1 MSVAKLWAASGTL
14 VALCLLPR
22 LVASYD
28 CSQLSTMDQLCPMN
42 GPGPTPQYPICQVK
56 KLSVSAFIQCADDT
70 KGPDA
75 PQFQL
80 PDEDSDVGPL
90 ELLSKAL
97 DTPRCDACPL
107 AGRLIQAANSYNKL
121 GDFGNY
127 LCNTL
132 HPVDAGM
139 CCLRK
144 CLNGVLQEHSI
155 EAFCNGNR
163 GDLTMA
169 PLVPN
174 NCKPNGNVDSGASG
188 NGDSGNSDPSND
200 DGDSSSSTG
209 AAASSSTD
217 ESENTTPST
226 TSSTMSTTSAAANDA
241 TTSSTT
247 STSTTPQTTPSSG
260 ADSGRLAIYGDRMKR
275 LGIAA
280 IPILAA
286 F

>member
-22 LVASYD
+22 LVESYD
-28 CSQLSTMDQLCPMN
+28 CSQLSTMDRLCPQN
-42 GPGPTPQYPICQVK
+42 GPGPTPTYPICQVK
-56 KLSVSAFIQCADDT
+56 KLSVSAFIQCADDV

-75 PQFQL
+75 PQFQIS
-80 PDEDSDVGPL
+80 DDDGDVGPL
-90 ELLSKAL
+90 ELLTKAL

-107 AGRLIQAANSYNKL
+107 AGRLMQAANDYNKL

-174 NCKPNGNVDSGASG
+174 NCKPNGNVDSGSGG
-188 NGDSGNSDPSND
+188 NGDSGDSDSGGD
-200 DGDSSSSTG
+200 DDDSSST
-209 AAASSSTD
+209 AAAAASSTD

-226 TSSTMSTTSAAANDA
+226 ISSIMSTTSTAANDA
-241 TTSSTT
+241 TTPSTT
-247 STSTTPQTTPSSG
+247 STPTIPQTTPSSG
-260 ADSGRLAIYGDRMKR
+260 ADLGRLAIYGDRMKR
-275 LGIAA
+275 LGIAV